1 MAGRLNKLIVKQFFD
16 NETSSYT
23 YLVGNKNGNATLIDP
38 VKKNTQQYGEKL
50 KELELDLIY
59 AFDTH
64 IHADHVTGLGELR
77 DKFGCET
84 IMGSQSKVHCI
95 SRTVDDND
103 DILFDELTFTAI
115 YTPGHTD
122 DSYCYLLKS
131 ETNQFLF
138 TGDTLLIKGNG
149 RTDFQ
154 NGSSSLLYDS
164 LHNKILSLDNE
175 TIIYP
180 AHDYNGAKSSSVKN
194 EKKFNERLHMDKKT
208 FIEFMGNLK
217 LGDPKL
223 MDIAIPLN
231 LECGL

>member
-1 MAGRLNKLIVKQFFD
+1 MLIEQFFD
-16 NETSSYT
+16 KESSSFT
-23 YLVGNKNGNATLIDP
+23 YLIASNEGGALLIDP
-38 VKKNTQQYGEKL
+38 LKNNLNKYEERIDFLKL
-50 KELELDLIY
+50 NLIY
-59 AFDTH
+59 ALDTH
-64 IHADHVTGLGELR
+64 IHADHITGLGGLR
-77 DKFGCET
+77 EKTGCET
-84 IMGSQSKVHCI
+84 IMGVQSKVNCV
-95 SRTVDDND
+95 SRTVKDSDV
-103 DILFDELTFTAI
+103 ILFDELSFTAI
-115 YTPGHTD
+115 YTPGHTN

>member
-1 MAGRLNKLIVKQFFD
+1 LLIEQFFD
-16 NETSSYT
+16 KESSSFT
-23 YLVGNKNGNATLIDP
+23 YLIASNEGGALLIDP
-38 VKKNTQQYGEKL
+38 LKNNLNKYEERIDFLKL
-50 KELELDLIY
+50 NLIY
-59 AFDTH
+59 ALDTH
-64 IHADHVTGLGELR
+64 IHADHITGLGGLR
-77 DKFGCET
+77 EKTGCET
-84 IMGSQSKVHCI
+84 IMGVQSKVNCV
-95 SRTVDDND
+95 SRTVKDSDV
-103 DILFDELTFTAI
+103 ILFDELSFTAI
-115 YTPGHTD
+115 YTPGHTN

-217 LGDPKL
+217 LDDPKL
-223 MDIAIPLN
+223 MDMAISLN

>member
-1 MAGRLNKLIVKQFFD
+1 
-16 NETSSYT
+16 
-23 YLVGNKNGNATLIDP
+23 
-38 VKKNTQQYGEKL
+38 
-50 KELELDLIY
+50 
-59 AFDTH
+59 
-64 IHADHVTGLGELR
+64 
-77 DKFGCET
+77 
-84 IMGSQSKVHCI
+84 MGVQSKVNCV
-95 SRTVDDND
+95 SRTVKDSDV
-103 DILFDELTFTAI
+103 ILFDELSFTAI
-115 YTPGHTD
+115 YTPGHTN

-217 LGDPKL
+217 LDDPKL

>member
-1 MAGRLNKLIVKQFFD
+1 MLIEQFFD
-16 NETSSYT
+16 KESSSFT
-23 YLVGNKNGNATLIDP
+23 YLIASNEGGALLIDP
-38 VKKNTQQYGEKL
+38 LKNNLNKYEERIDFLKL
-50 KELELDLIY
+50 NLIY
-59 AFDTH
+59 ALDTH
-64 IHADHVTGLGELR
+64 IHADHITGLGGLR
-77 DKFGCET
+77 EKTGCET
-84 IMGSQSKVHCI
+84 IMGVQSKVNCV
-95 SRTVDDND
+95 SRTVKDSDV
-103 DILFDELTFTAI
+103 ILFDELSFTAI
-115 YTPGHTD
+115 YTPGHTN

-217 LGDPKL
+217 LDDPKL
-223 MDIAIPLN
+223 MDMAISLN

>member
-1 MAGRLNKLIVKQFFD
+1 MLIEQFFD
-16 NETSSYT
+16 KESSSFT
-23 YLVGNKNGNATLIDP
+23 YLIASNEGGALLIDP
-38 VKKNTQQYGEKL
+38 LKNNLNKYEERIDFLKL
-50 KELELDLIY
+50 NLIY
-59 AFDTH
+59 ALDTH
-64 IHADHVTGLGELR
+64 IHADHITGLGGLR
-77 DKFGCET
+77 EKTGCET
-84 IMGSQSKVHCI
+84 IMGVQSKVNCV
-95 SRTVDDND
+95 SRTVKDSDV
-103 DILFDELTFTAI
+103 ILFDELSFTAI
-115 YTPGHTD
+115 YTPGHTN

-217 LGDPKL
+217 LDDPKL

>member
-1 MAGRLNKLIVKQFFD
+1 MEEQI
-16 NETSSYT
+16 
-23 YLVGNKNGNATLIDP
+23 
-38 VKKNTQQYGEKL
+38 
-50 KELELDLIY
+50 
-59 AFDTH
+59 
-64 IHADHVTGLGELR
+64 
-77 DKFGCET
+77 
-84 IMGSQSKVHCI
+84 
-95 SRTVDDND
+95 
-103 DILFDELTFTAI
+103 
-115 YTPGHTD
+115 
-122 DSYCYLLKS
+122 
-131 ETNQFLF
+131 
-138 TGDTLLIKGNG
+138 
-149 RTDFQ
+149 FQ

-217 LGDPKL
+217 LDDPKL

>member
-1 MAGRLNKLIVKQFFD
+1 MLIEQFFD
-16 NETSSYT
+16 KESSSFT
-23 YLVGNKNGNATLIDP
+23 YLIASNEGGALLIDP
-38 VKKNTQQYGEKL
+38 LKNNLNKYEERIDFLKL
-50 KELELDLIY
+50 NLIY
-59 AFDTH
+59 ALDTH
-64 IHADHVTGLGELR
+64 IHADHITGLGGLR
-77 DKFGCET
+77 EKTGCET
-84 IMGSQSKVHCI
+84 IMGVQSKVNCV
-95 SRTVDDND
+95 SRTVKDSDV
-103 DILFDELTFTAI
+103 ILFDELSFTAI

-217 LGDPKL
+217 LDDPKL

>member
-1 MAGRLNKLIVKQFFD
+1 MLIEQFFD
-16 NETSSYT
+16 KESSSFT
-23 YLVGNKNGNATLIDP
+23 YLIASNEGGALLIDP
-38 VKKNTQQYGEKL
+38 LKNNLNKYEERIDFLKL
-50 KELELDLIY
+50 NLIY
-59 AFDTH
+59 ALDTH
-64 IHADHVTGLGELR
+64 VHADHISGLGDLR
-77 DKFGCET
+77 EKTGCET
-84 IMGSQSKVHCI
+84 IMGVQSKVNCV
-95 SRTVDDND
+95 SRTVKDSDV
-103 DILFDELTFTAI
+103 ILFDELSFTAI

-217 LGDPKL
+217 LDDPKL

>member
-1 MAGRLNKLIVKQFFD
+1 
-16 NETSSYT
+16 
-23 YLVGNKNGNATLIDP
+23 
-38 VKKNTQQYGEKL
+38 
-50 KELELDLIY
+50 
-59 AFDTH
+59 
-64 IHADHVTGLGELR
+64 
-77 DKFGCET
+77 
-84 IMGSQSKVHCI
+84 
-95 SRTVDDND
+95 

-217 LGDPKL
+217 LDDPKL

>member
-1 MAGRLNKLIVKQFFD
+1 LLIEQFFD
-16 NETSSYT
+16 KESSSFT
-23 YLVGNKNGNATLIDP
+23 YLIASNEGKALLIDP
-38 VKKNTQQYGEKL
+38 LKNNLNKYEERIDFLKL
-50 KELELDLIY
+50 NLIY
-59 AFDTH
+59 ALDTH
-64 IHADHVTGLGELR
+64 VHADHISGLGDLR
-77 DKFGCET
+77 EKTGCET
-84 IMGSQSKVHCI
+84 IMGFQSKVNCV
-95 SRTVDDND
+95 SRTVKDSDV
-103 DILFDELTFTAI
+103 ILFDELSLISI

-164 LHNKILSLDNE
+164 LHNKILNLDNE

-208 FIEFMGNLK
+208 FIEFMGNLN
-217 LGDPKL
+217 LEDPKL

-231 LECGL
+231 LECGVIK